1 MLRQRVITAVILA
14 IIVIGTIFLLD
25 PVYVS
30 ILFAA
35 MMLLSVTELV
45 NMTISRATA
54 LKWSLA
60 LITVGLFYLALP
72 VMDVHYLMYHSY
84 VGLLLWLLIL
94 GYLIV
99 YRFSG
104 SWGFI
109 PRLLAFAIS
118 TLLLWICIH
127 GLLFIHQ
134 HFAQGAWML
143 MYVLTLVW
151 VADIGAYF
159 SGKRFGKNKLAPT
172 ISPGKTWEGVIGGI
186 LLNSLWIS
194 LVFMLTAGWGVDYI
208 AFLLLGLV
216 TASLSVVGDLYI
228 SLLKREAGL
237 KDSGKILPGH
247 GGILD
252 RIDSLIAATPVFVS
266 GLYLLGAV

>member
-1 MLRQRVITAVILA
+1 MLKQRVITAVILA
-14 IIVIGTIFLLD
+14 LIVVATIFVLE

-30 ILFAA
+30 ILLAA
-35 MMLLSVTELV
+35 MILLSVIELV
-45 NMTISRATA
+45 NMTLGRETW
-54 LKWSLA
+54 LKWTLG

-72 VMDVHYLMYHSY
+72 AMDIRYLFYHSY
-84 VGLLLWLLIL
+84 LGLLLWLMIL
-94 GYLIV
+94 VYLIR

-118 TLLLWICIH
+118 ILLLWICIH
-127 GLLFIHQ
+127 GLWFIHQ
-134 HFAQGAWML
+134 HFTDGAWML
-143 MYVLTLVW
+143 MYLLTLVW

-172 ISPGKTWEGVIGGI
+172 ISPGKTWEGVVGGI

-194 LVFMLTAGWGVDYI
+194 LVFILSGGWGMNYP
-208 AFLLLGLV
+208 AFLLMGLI
-216 TASLSVVGDLYI
+216 TATLSVVGDLYI

-237 KDSGKILPGH
+237 KDSGKLLPGH